1 MEDGGYS
8 GFECLDVP
16 GFTFPYHDGCPA
28 EVGEGLD
35 VDFVVRDISSEFG
48 FPVFHPGAGHGAA
61 AASFMA
67 MPEASIDEY
76 RGSVFRQNDIRCAR
90 KAAGM
95 KAESVSEAVE
105 DSADD
110 NLGLRIPASDPGH
123 IPAACV
129 LIKMV
134 HLVSYGYGRAVPAGG
149 LLKAVFDY

>member
-1 MEDGGYS
+1 
-8 GFECLDVP
+8 
-16 GFTFPYHDGCPA
+16 
-28 EVGEGLD
+28 
-35 VDFVVRDISSEFG
+35 
-48 FPVFHPGAGHGAA
+48 
-61 AASFMA
+61 MA

-76 RGSVFRQNDIRCAR
+76 RCSVFRQDDIRCAR

-110 NLGLRIPASDPGH
+110 NLGLCIPASDAGH
-123 IPAACV
+123 IPTACV

-134 HLVSYGYGRAVPAGG
+134 HLVSYGCGRRMPAAG